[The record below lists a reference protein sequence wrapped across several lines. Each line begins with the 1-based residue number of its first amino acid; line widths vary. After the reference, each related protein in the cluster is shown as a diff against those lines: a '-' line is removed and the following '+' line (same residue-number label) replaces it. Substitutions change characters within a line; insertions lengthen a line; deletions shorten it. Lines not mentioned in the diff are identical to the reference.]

1 MKDTLKLVLLL
12 LLFGALPA
20 AHLQGQSC
28 FGLKLSSYTAEPG
41 DTVCIDVSV
50 TGFVDM
56 LGMQHTTNYNSAELR
71 FLSIRNLNLPGI
83 SNANF
88 GTPPELGKITMAWN
102 DPNLQ
107 GVDRADGTVIY
118 SFCFKVLAAEGTSSN
133 LSFSNSP
140 TAIEFLEFTA
150 PNVYS
155 EIENYALIGGS
166 VLVSPGAELPLTI
179 TSACAQSNGSCL
191 DGGDLEATVSGGTP
205 PYNWQ
210 WTGLNFTS
218 TNEFEITDVPI
229 GPYELV
235 VTDANSRT
243 ARAKFLAGAAGLEI
257 TDYSLTPV
265 TCNAPGS
272 ITINAVSGATGNL
285 SYQWNTGQ
293 QTPSISVAFP
303 TTRRVT
309 ITDEAGC
316 SIEANF
322 IVPGAATFNVT
333 ESISH
338 PSCDNLSNGAINL
351 SIMPFFGNYT
361 FAWSNNAT
369 SQNISNL
376 AAGNYSVTITN
387 TQSGCQVVENYQLIS
402 SGLGIVLSLT
412 GCDLPNDTVSIFAN
426 PTLGNGPYT
435 YTWSNGATTTSVE
448 VPSVQGIVYSVTIAD
463 ASGCSD
469 SASQTIN
476 CVNGQ
481 ATLSLTG
488 ATVNPGESVCLDVA
502 ISNTIPVGA
511 MALELNWDANILQF
525 DSITNLQMPN
535 PQVAGWNNNAPGVLD
550 FLWAD
555 NSIPYPAQASP
566 ALLMEVCFTALQAG
580 STAVV
585 FSADPSE
592 TYLLEASIFQQL
604 ALFTTGNTVTVS
616 GNSQQAI
623 GIRGAEILAEPMDEV
638 CIPVKATNFE
648 DLMHFSSEMSWDA
661 TQLEFTSIAS
671 FNPGASGLNG
681 ADFNLDQADQ
691 GLLRLDWAADPGE
704 STSLPNDA
712 TIYEVCF
719 NVIGGPGSYPISW
732 SNLAAQN
739 ANAIELAVAA
749 IDGKV
754 VVVPS
759 ANDNYVELSLA
770 PGAVLNAGQDTCI
783 AVKAIQFDAIFAMQF
798 SINWDPALIR
808 LNSVL
813 TADLPAVSPSAS
825 FGYFPSEGNLTFS
838 WLDPTLTT
846 GATLVEGESLFN
858 LCFSALGPA
867 GISTLTFENAPTA
880 IEIVDEN
887 GVIPFLGQGGFIIV
901 PDQNVWPGDT
911 DNNGH
916 VNHFDLL
923 PIGIGFG
930 AAGPQRQNATIDWVG
945 QYAEDWSQYTPSS
958 AINYKHI
965 DTNGDGVI
973 AADDTLAVSQN
984 WGLSV
989 NPFLPDAPVFEPRV
1003 LGVPLY
1009 VVADTLAPSEVAAL
1023 DIVLGTNDLPAENV
1037 YGIAFSITYNPEL
1050 IVPGSVSASFLNSW
1064 LGQQNSDLISLFRV
1078 SPTQDRIDIAISR
1091 TDGLNNSGNGAIGK
1105 LHITIED
1112 VIFRNNAFRRAEFN
1126 IENVRLID
1134 RDELEIPVA
1143 PELTTSWVSVSTG
1156 TENPALAENIRIYP
1170 TPASEDLFLT
1180 ATGIQVHSVQVLDQ
1194 YGRSVANFDQPNNR
1208 MNIRQLPAGLYV
1220 ARVTTDQGVAYKPVV
1235 VVR

>member
-20 AHLQGQSC
+20 AHLLGQSC
-28 FGLKLSSYTAEPG
+28 FGLKLSSHTAEPG
-41 DTVCIDVSV
+41 DTVCVEVSV
-50 TGFVDM
+50 AGFTNMV
-56 LGMQHTTNYNSAELR
+56 GMQHSVNWNDSELR
-71 FLSIRNLNLPGI
+71 FISVSNLNLP
-83 SNANF
+83 SLALLNF
-88 GTPPELGKITMAWN
+88 ENSAPGEIEMAWY
-102 DPNLQ
+102 DFTVQ
-107 GVDRADGTVIY
+107 GVGLADGTVIY
-118 SFCFKVLAAEGTSSN
+118 ELCFEVLAPEGTAANVWFADSP
-133 LSFSNSP
+133 LPAEFSY
-140 TAIEFLEFTA
+140 LTA
-150 PNVYS
+150 PGVFS
-155 EIENYALIGGS
+155 ELEDYALIGGN
-166 VLVSPGAELPLTI
+166 VLVNSGAELPLTI
-179 TSACAQSNGSCL
+179 NAACAQSNGSCT
-191 DGGDLEATVSGGTP
+191 DGGSLEATVSGGTP
-205 PYNWQ
+205 PYSWS

-218 TNEFEITDVPI
+218 TNEFGISGIPT

-235 VTDANSRT
+235 VTDANNRT
-243 ARAKFLAGAAGLEI
+243 VRTTFQAGNSGLEI
-257 TDYSLTPV
+257 TDYS
-265 TCNAPGS
+265 
-272 ITINAVSGATGNL
+272 IEAVSCGAGPGGISIHAVNGASGNL
-285 SYQWNTGQ
+285 AYLWSTGD
-293 QTPSISVAFP
+293 QTASISVSAQGSYS
-303 TTRRVT
+303 VT

-316 SIEANF
+316 SLESSF
-322 IVPGAATFNVT
+322 DVPGTSSFAIT
-333 ESISH
+333 ETITA
-338 PSCDNLSNGAINL
+338 PVCPNQPTGAIGL
-351 SIMPFFGNYT
+351 SVSLPGNYT
-361 FAWSNNAT
+361 FEWSNNTT

-376 AAGNYSVTITN
+376 TAGNYSVTVTD
-387 TQSGCQVVENYQLIS
+387 TQSGCSVTENYQVTP
-402 SGLGIVLSLT
+402 SGLDIVLSLT
-412 GCDLPNDTVSIFAN
+412 GCDLPNDTVAIFAN

-435 YTWSNGATTTSVE
+435 YTWSNGATTTSIE
-448 VPSVQGIVYSVTIAD
+448 VPSVQGSIYSVTIAD

-623 GIRGAEILAEPMDEV
+623 GIRGAEILAEPMDQV

-648 DLMHFSSEMSWDA
+648 DLTHFSSEMRWDA

-671 FNPGASGLNG
+671 INPGASGLNG

-691 GLLRLDWAADPGE
+691 GLLLLDWAADPGE

-719 NVIGGPGSYPISW
+719 NVIGGPGSYPINW

-739 ANAIELAVAA
+739 ANAIDLAVAT

-754 VVVPS
+754 VAVPS

-770 PGAVLNAGQDTCI
+770 PGAILNAGQDTCI
-783 AVKAIQFDAIFAMQF
+783 EVKAVQFDAIFAMQF
-798 SINWDPALIR
+798 SINWDPTLIR
-808 LNSVL
+808 LDSVL
-813 TADLPAVSPSAS
+813 PADLPAVSPSAS

-887 GVIPFLGQGGFIIV
+887 GFIPFLGQGGFIIV

-1156 TENPALAENIRIYP
+1156 TENPELAENIRIYP